1 MTVRSSRSRSGLHRS
16 ISQTGSSRTSI
27 SPAISARRAGYSPT
41 SATWCFGRSRRRGA
55 DGYVLV
61 AAALCFPSSW
71 SLADKIGRPMIAIHE
86 HVPGYRER
94 LAARIDRIFDN
105 LRVEQPVCRVNWS
118 IYPDADLHHPEPK
131 QRPRNW
137 FAETGELISRA
148 FVRVERQTLRRLP
161 ASGDILFTIKVL
173 VDPLEGLR
181 RHPNG
186 AQLARGLRDQIAA
199 LDRDQLAYKSM
210 LEHRDGMVRA
220 LDA

>member
-1 MTVRSSRSRSGLHRS
+1 MR
-16 ISQTGSSRTSI
+16 GSEI
-27 SPAISARRAGYSPT
+27 VVAGDAVPPLLAAARLVQEDL
-41 SATWCFGRSRRRGA
+41 CLLRRGA

-94 LAARIDRIFDN
+94 LAARIDRIFDS
-105 LRVEQPVCRVNWS
+105 LRVELPVWRVNWS

-137 FAETGELISRA
+137 FAETGDLISRA

-220 LDA
+220 LDALCAARERE